1 MNPSLMNM
9 QPISRTPG
17 ESKRLGSTVPLPTP
31 PAASWPARPLA
42 SSRPFNLQ
50 KWLRKLHAWAGLALS
65 GVFLLFAVTGFLL
78 NHRAVL
84 KIPALQRQEIRELM
98 PVPRAPA
105 SPEAM
110 QASVL
115 AALGLEGGSRRMVV
129 EPAREVNWDGRAVQ
143 QPARW
148 TLHHDTPSLST
159 RVEYWVGTDRAEIV
173 RTRPNLWLHFA
184 RLHMSVGTGS
194 AWTVLADAVALSLA
208 ALALSG
214 FWLWGRL
221 HGGRARLAV
230 IAFGGAGTTLLLGLM
245 AG

>member
-1 MNPSLMNM
+1 MTVQQPSRSAGKAN
-9 QPISRTPG
+9 S
-17 ESKRLGSTVPLPTP
+17 LGLTAPLP
-31 PAASWPARPLA
+31 PAPAVSWPARTTAQRQPL
-42 SSRPFNLQ
+42 NLQ
-50 KWLRKLHAWAGLALS
+50 KWLRKVHAWAGLALS

-84 KIPALQRQEIRELM
+84 KIPALQREEIRELM

-105 SPEAM
+105 SPEAL

-115 AALGLEGGSRRMVV
+115 ATLGLEGGSRRVVV
-129 EPAREVNWDGRAVQ
+129 ESAREVNWDGRPVQ

-173 RTRPNLWLHFA
+173 RTRPNLWLHLA
-184 RLHMSVGTGS
+184 RLHMSVGTGT
-194 AWTVLADAVALSLA
+194 AWTVLADAVAISLA

-221 HGGRARLAV
+221 HGRRALLAV
-230 IAFGGAGTTLLLGLM
+230 IALGGSGTALLLGLM